1 MPGGWPAIQKEKQR
15 KQSVTPNNP
24 TPNNPNDNSDLQT
37 EYQAA
42 HESCVLFDISNRD
55 EIRLTGEDRSSFLH
69 GFCTND
75 INQLKPGEGCEA
87 FLSSIQGKTLGH
99 IFVFAQPDRLTID
112 TNADAADF
120 VIPHL
125 DRYLISED
133 VVMENSTAERKLF
146 YLSGPESLE
155 ILKKIAPA
163 IEKIG
168 INGNL
173 QTETGSQAI
182 DLRRVDWFHQ
192 PGFQISTRQEDAD
205 QLLKT
210 LLDLGTIMGAH
221 QTWETLRIESGF
233 PEYGIDFNSENLA
246 QEIDRTAS
254 AISFNK
260 GCYLGQ
266 EPIARIDAL
275 GHVNRLLRRLEIST
289 AIEPVESLTRENSIC
304 SGESEKSLGQITSA
318 AIIPQNGDAPA
329 KTVALATVRREIA
342 EPGTRVTV
350 KTESKNY
357 PAVIR

>member
-1 MPGGWPAIQKEKQR
+1 MNT
-15 KQSVTPNNP
+15 SNPND
-24 TPNNPNDNSDLQT
+24 NNPNDHSDLQA
-37 EYQAA
+37 EYRAA
-42 HESCVLFDISNRD
+42 HESCVLFDISSRD

-99 IFVFAQPDRLTID
+99 IFVFAQPDHLTID

-133 VVMENSTAERKLF
+133 VLMQNMTAKRKLF
-146 YLSGPESLE
+146 YLNGPESLA
-155 ILKKIAPA
+155 ILKKISPA
-163 IEKIG
+163 IEQIG

-173 QTETGSQAI
+173 QTETGSHAI
-182 DLRRVDWFHQ
+182 DLRRVDWFLQ
-192 PGFQISTRQEDAD
+192 PGFQISTRPENAD

-210 LLDLGTIMGAH
+210 LLDLGAEIGAH
-221 QTWETLRIESGF
+221 PTWETLRIESGF
-233 PEYGIDFNSENLA
+233 PEYGVDFNSENLA

-254 AISFNK
+254 ALSFNK

-275 GHVNRLLRRLEIST
+275 GHVNRLLRRLEISAT
-289 AIEPVESLTRENSIC
+289 IESVESLTRENSIC
-304 SGESEKSLGQITSA
+304 AGESEKSLGQITSA
-318 AIIPQNGDAPA
+318 AIIPQNRDTPA

-342 EPGTRVTV
+342 QPGTPVIV